1 MHARIVILTTEI
13 NPAVISAMVKSA
25 RSEIT
30 AHAATLVDV
39 VKTVGVLDMPVVAY
53 SLFSDEFIDGVVV
66 LGAVAK
72 GETKHDELAVNM
84 MTSKLIDFSIEYN
97 TPVGFGV
104 IGPGATPDMFIPR
117 ADEYARRAVQA
128 VLRNIELLR
137 RIT

>member
-13 NPAVISAMVKSA
+13 NPAVVTAMVKAA
-25 RSEIT
+25 RSEIA
-30 AHAATLVDV
+30 AHEATLVDV
-39 VKTVGVLDMPVVAY
+39 VKTTGVLDMPVVAHT
-53 SLFSDEFIDGVVV
+53 LFSDESVDGVVV

-72 GETKHDELAVNM
+72 GETKHDELVVNM
-84 MTSKLIDFSIEYN
+84 MTSKLIDFSVEYT

-104 IGPGATPDMFIPR
+104 IGPGATPDMFMPR

-137 RIT
+137 S